1 MKSFFIIKKDL
12 SHTVDE
18 KFLVQEE
25 SEIKNDLLKQMN
37 LNGLN
42 INDFNFY
49 NELNTD
55 NKFISMYHEA
65 IFETYFPRVKENNIL
80 VYYPEP
86 KIIETPDSKIYVNK
100 WDPIDVSQM
109 DISSILYI
117 SDDSDPEE
125 HQRVLFIFKS

>member
-18 KFLVQEE
+18 KFLVQEN
-25 SEIKNDLLKQMN
+25 EIKNDLLKQMN
-37 LNGLN
+37 LTG
-42 INDFNFY
+42 INLDDFNFY

-55 NKFISMYHEA
+55 NKFIEMYHEA

-86 KIIETPDSKIYVNK
+86 KVVETDDSKIYVNK
-100 WDPIDVSQM
+100 WDLIDVK
-109 DISSILYI
+109 DINISSILYI